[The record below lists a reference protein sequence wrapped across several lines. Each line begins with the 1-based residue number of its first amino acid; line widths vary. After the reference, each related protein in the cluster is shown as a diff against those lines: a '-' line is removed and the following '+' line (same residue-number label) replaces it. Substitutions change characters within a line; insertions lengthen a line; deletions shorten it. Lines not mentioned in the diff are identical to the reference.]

1 MKLMLFKNIPKKCI
15 IRDFIFTILWSIFN
29 ISYIRMLSLLVEQY
43 STENPVLTV
52 AITYFL
58 FLIFWEI
65 IEFVADVYQEVTCS
79 WLEGRTRIWA
89 LNEIYELKPSVIK
102 KYNTGYINGVVNKF
116 IRQNTDAYSR
126 TILFAPLSLIYV
138 IYCIVMMWK
147 FHFIYGVSL
156 LGLLVC
162 GFLLRFLV
170 TGDKQDKKLTELEGI
185 RDKLF
190 IDNVSNINT
199 IQKMQAKDFVES
211 TLQSSAKDCR
221 VQTYKWA
228 SIKEIG
234 FAGYKLLIYMYLPIV
249 CFLYAAY
256 PDTIKDKVAFFS
268 FLSVIAVQLVHTSK
282 DLAMTL
288 VSITRFNSVKK
299 KLLAIIAPENKR
311 RPLLQIDEFRNAQMF
326 DIQFQYEHKEH
337 DKAVTIKIP
346 FFQLSKGDK
355 VCLYGESGQGKSTLL
370 NILSG
375 EIETEGVVINGQPTK
390 DRLECVFIAQDTEIL
405 DMSLRDNLTL
415 GNKNISDEEIIFLLE
430 KCGLKDWFDMQEQGL
445 DTLLGERGVFVST
458 GQRQRLNI
466 IRGLLVKDKEIYLL
480 DEPTSNVDEETEEKI
495 IEVIKEYLADKTMVV
510 VTHRPKIKEIC
521 NKAYKF
527 TNSVLGKEE
536 ILIN

>member
-1 MKLMLFKNIPKKCI
+1 MYLFKNIPKQCA
-15 IRDFIFTILWSIFN
+15 IRDFIFTIVWSIFN

-43 STENPVLTV
+43 STEHPVLTV
-52 AITYFL
+52 VITYLL
-58 FLIFWEI
+58 FLVFWEI
-65 IEFVADVYQEVTCS
+65 IEFIADVYQENTCS
-79 WLEGRTRIWA
+79 WLEGNTRIWA

-102 KYNTGYINGVVNKF
+102 QYNTGYINGVVSKY
-116 IRQNTDAYSR
+116 IRQNTEAYSR

-138 IYCIVMMWK
+138 IYCVVMMWS

-156 LGLLVC
+156 LGLLIC

-228 SIKEIG
+228 IIREIG
-234 FAGYKLLIYMYLPIV
+234 FAGYKFLIYLYLPVV
-249 CFLYAAY
+249 CFLYIAF
-256 PDTIKDKVAFFS
+256 PDTIENKLEFFS

-282 DLAMTL
+282 DLALTL
-288 VSITRFNSVKK
+288 ISITRFNSVKK

-311 RPLLQIDEFRNAQMF
+311 QSILKIDEFRNAQLF
-326 DIQFQYEHKEH
+326 NIEFQYEHKEH
-337 DKAVTIKIP
+337 DKSVTIKIP
-346 FFQLSKGDK
+346 YFHISKGDK
-355 VCLYGESGQGKSTLL
+355 ICLYGESGQGKSTLL

-375 EIETEGVVINGQPTK
+375 EIETNGIVVNGELTK

-415 GNKNISDEEIIFLLE
+415 GNKNISDEEIISLLD
-430 KCGLKDWFDMQEQGL
+430 KCGLKDWFDMQEKGL

-466 IRGLLVKDKEIYLL
+466 IRGLLIKNKEIYLL
-480 DEPTSNVDEETEEKI
+480 DEPTSNVDEETEEKL

-521 NKAYKF
+521 TKAYKF
-527 TNSVLGKEE
+527 NNSILGKEE
-536 ILIN
+536 IL

>member
-1 MKLMLFKNIPKKCI
+1 
-15 IRDFIFTILWSIFN
+15 
-29 ISYIRMLSLLVEQY
+29 
-43 STENPVLTV
+43 
-52 AITYFL
+52 
-58 FLIFWEI
+58 
-65 IEFVADVYQEVTCS
+65 
-79 WLEGRTRIWA
+79 
-89 LNEIYELKPSVIK
+89 
-102 KYNTGYINGVVNKF
+102 
-116 IRQNTDAYSR
+116 
-126 TILFAPLSLIYV
+126 
-138 IYCIVMMWK
+138 
-147 FHFIYGVSL
+147 
-156 LGLLVC
+156 
-162 GFLLRFLV
+162 
-170 TGDKQDKKLTELEGI
+170 
-185 RDKLF
+185 
-190 IDNVSNINT
+190 
-199 IQKMQAKDFVES
+199 
-211 TLQSSAKDCR
+211 
-221 VQTYKWA
+221 
-228 SIKEIG
+228 
-234 FAGYKLLIYMYLPIV
+234 
-249 CFLYAAY
+249 
-256 PDTIKDKVAFFS
+256 
-268 FLSVIAVQLVHTSK
+268 
-282 DLAMTL
+282 MTF

-299 KLLAIIAPENKR
+299 KLLTIIASKNKR
-311 RPLLQIDEFRNAQMF
+311 RPLLQIDEFRNAQIF

-346 FFQLSKGDK
+346 YFHLSKGDK

-375 EIETEGVVINGQPTK
+375 EIETDGVVINGQPTQ

-495 IEVIKEYLADKTMVV
+495 IDVIKEYLADKTMVV
-510 VTHRPKIKEIC
+510 VTHRPKIKDIC

-527 TNSVLGKEE
+527 TNSILGEEE